1 MVHYAILCGS
11 APEGFR
17 QKKLIAL
24 HDFLTSKEGGLL
36 PERNIIIF
44 PSGVHELML
53 ECTLNNALDEAA
65 EEDDG
70 EVLLYF
76 CTQTDADL
84 HAELSDSSIEGVEVV
99 RLGKDEIRK
108 DVIAYY
114 AEKLAGM
121 LEVNCRVMYEADGEL
136 VSEESFGYERIG

>member
-1 MVHYAILCGS
+1 M
-11 APEGFR
+11 
-17 QKKLIAL
+17 
-24 HDFLTSKEGGLL
+24 HDFLTSKEGGFLS
-36 PERNIIIF
+36 ERNIVIF
-44 PSGVHELML
+44 PSSVHELML
-53 ECTLNNALDEAA
+53 ECALNNALDEAA
-65 EEDDG
+65 EEEDG

-114 AEKLAGM
+114 EGLSERLGVKF
-121 LEVNCRVMYEADGEL
+121 RVAYEADDEL
-136 VSEESFGYERIG
+136 VSEESLGYERIG